1 MADSDIPSPCNLSVA
16 TGRSK
21 RRDLYELMGIY
32 VLILVVIWT
41 PRPWQKMLWVVAALS
56 ISYVAWASYE
66 GLKPMGLC
74 TANLLRSLWGV
85 ALAVAVAIA
94 AVMLA
99 GRLHTLHM
107 PDTPTMFLRRYGIYA
122 LWAAVQQLILQT
134 FFLSRSMRL
143 VPNATAAAGLAAV
156 LFAIAHLPN
165 PILTF
170 VTLICGLA
178 SCLFF
183 IHYRNLWPLTVAH
196 AILGISIA
204 ISIPGPVLHNMRVG
218 IGYLTYVDRTVL
230 SHRVTSPKP

>member
-94 AVMLA
+94 RATPHRERRRFAVH
-99 GRLHTLHM
+99 R
-107 PDTPTMFLRRYGIYA
+107 
-122 LWAAVQQLILQT
+122 
-134 FFLSRSMRL
+134 
-143 VPNATAAAGLAAV
+143 
-156 LFAIAHLPN
+156 
-165 PILTF
+165 PIGF
-170 VTLICGLA
+170 KP
-178 SCLFF
+178 S
-183 IHYRNLWPLTVAH
+183 YDAH
-196 AILGISIA
+196 A
-204 ISIPGPVLHNMRVG
+204 
-218 IGYLTYVDRTVL
+218 T
-230 SHRVTSPKP
+230 